1 MRCLSSVLAPCLL
14 LGLAACGPSSG
25 SGGQGGVDAGPDI
38 DPGDLAVIRGTVWA
52 PGNAPGMVPAGHEI
66 PVSAAHVYL
75 GTSSPPPI
83 PQEAHCDAC
92 TQLGGIFTDA
102 RGAFSLQG
110 IVPGTYWLVIQ
121 KGQFRRERQV
131 TVAAG
136 EVLDLSTAESTLPSV
151 HDPQGGLWV
160 PRIALASGVFD
171 DMQDILGKMGLGEVD
186 ASGKFIAASAAG
198 NFDVYANGGDIDG
211 VALGSLTQLVS
222 NLETMLRY
230 HIIFIPC
237 AGSLHTAALNNQNVL
252 MNIRQYVAAGGKL
265 YVTDWSGEWADN
277 VFPAQITFYD
287 GLFGSVDTPP
297 EAWDP
302 VNQVWNTSMFGDAD
316 GSPSYTSEHAEA
328 TDLDLYA
335 WLDGQRG
342 PLARG
347 GEGIFS
353 ASDFVITGNWNH
365 IEQLTTVVVGTD
377 ADGNPV
383 EDTPRTYIVGDDG
396 LPGGKKPLTVTFE
409 PVGCGRVLYSTYHT
423 TEGTHVGLVPQE
435 RALLYLIMEIGLCK
449 EGPIID

>member
-1 MRCLSSVLAPCLL
+1 MRRLLPALAPFLL
-14 LGLAACGPSSG
+14 LALTGCGPNTG
-25 SGGQGGVDAGPDI
+25 SDGQGGPDASPDV
-38 DPGDLAVIRGTVWA
+38 DPGDLATIRGTVWA

-66 PVSAAHVYL
+66 PVSEAHVYL
-75 GTSSPPPI
+75 SSTQPPPI

-92 TQLGGIFTDA
+92 TQVGGLFTNA
-102 RGAFSLQG
+102 RGEFALGSV
-110 IVPGTYWLVIQ
+110 VPGTYWLVIQ
-121 KGQFRRERQV
+121 KGQFRRERQI

-136 EVLDLSTAESTLPSV
+136 ETIELSAAESALPSV
-151 HDPQGGLWV
+151 HDPQGGTWV
-160 PRIALASGVFD
+160 PRIALASGIFD

-186 ASGKFIAASAAG
+186 ASGKFVAASAAG
-198 NFDVYANGGDIDG
+198 NFDVYSNGGDIDG
-211 VALGSLTQLVS
+211 VALGSLATLVS
-222 NLETMLRY
+222 SLDTMLRY

-237 AGSLHTAALNNQNVL
+237 AGSLHTAALNNQDVL

-277 VFPAQITFYD
+277 VFPAQITFDD
-287 GLFGSVDTPP
+287 GIFGSVDTPAA
-297 EAWDP
+297 AWDAT
-302 VNQVWNTSMFGDAD
+302 NQVWNTSMFGDAD

-328 TDLDLYA
+328 IDPDLYA

-347 GEGIFS
+347 GEGTFA

-365 IEQLTTVVVGTD
+365 IEELTTVVVGTD
-377 ADGNPV
+377 DDGNPV
-383 EDTPRTYIVGDDG
+383 EDVPRTYIIGDDG

-423 TEGTHVGLVPQE
+423 TEGTHAGLVPQE

-449 EGPIID
+449 QGPIID